1 MSKVWQVESSASRTK
16 LTTKLK
22 ISTNLERLKIS
33 EFFVLYLSSRRRRH
47 QRPSATSRHLS
58 SSIYPRYQEILVRAL
73 NSQSHQNDDRNPA
86 QAFNPT

>member
-33 EFFVLYLSSRRRRH
+33 EFFVSIFVL
-47 QRPSATSRHLS
+47 QAPPTSETECHIFNL
-58 SSIYPRYQEILVRAL
+58 PAVP
-73 NSQSHQNDDRNPA
+73 RNPGTCIE
-86 QAFNPT
+86 FSKPPK

>member
-33 EFFVLYLSSRRRRH
+33 EFFVLYLSAPGAADIRDRV
-47 QRPSATSRHLS
+47 PHLD
-58 SSIYPRYQEILVRAL
+58 IFNLPAVP
-73 NSQSHQNDDRNPA
+73 RNPGTCIE
-86 QAFNPT
+86 FSKPPK